1 LQGELSVCFLLSTT
15 TDEHDVG
22 VGRVIKL
29 TALFQLLVGVA
40 SEIRV
45 SGELHGRTMRREG
58 LNEDFAFAFTTTSS
72 SSDLRE
78 ELEGALGGPEVRHV
92 KRKVCVQN
100 TYESDIGEVQPFGNH
115 LGADE
120 DVQFLR
126 PE

>member
-1 LQGELSVCFLLSTT
+1 MRFLLSAT
-15 TDEHDVG
+15 TDEDDVG

-45 SGELHGRTMRREG
+45 SGELHRRTMRREG
-58 LNEDFAFAFTTTSS
+58 LNEDFAFTFATACA

-78 ELEGALGGPEVRHV
+78 KLEGALGGPEVWHV

-100 TYESDIGEVQPFGNH
+100 TYQSDIGEVQSFGDH
-115 LGADE
+115 LGANE
-120 DVQFLR
+120 DIKFLR